1 MSKVAALRNDS
12 DKNKPLRLGERLL
25 RGDFITQDELQIA
38 LHEQRRGGERLGATL
53 VKLGFINDE
62 ILANALAAHT
72 GRDAV
77 ELKNID
83 IDPEAMRRL
92 PRLVAERCRA
102 APVAFD
108 GNVLHLAMADPHDIK
123 ALDEVRRYFPR
134 QIEIVPLIAAET
146 AILDAIDAHARTNVD
161 FDAILSELEGVAATL
176 AQEGEAWQHPVI
188 RLVNNIL
195 TDAVREGA
203 SDIHLEPENSFVRLR
218 VRVDGVLRQKH
229 ALHRSHWPELSHRL
243 KIMAGMNIADTRS
256 MQDGRFHMQIGS
268 ADIDF
273 RMAVMPTV
281 QGENIVIRI
290 LDHRR
295 ALLPLEKL
303 GYDAKALTQLD
314 GILERPEGVVLV
326 TGPTGSGK
334 TTTLYAM
341 LKRLSTVEVNIMT
354 LEEPVEYQFE
364 MIRQTAIQE
373 QQGLTFAE
381 GVRGILRQA
390 PDIIFVGEVRDDDTA
405 RMALRAAMTGHQV
418 FTTLHCND
426 VFGALPRLNDL
437 GLSSRIMAENISGI
451 VAQRLVRKLCP
462 KCKRAR
468 TATVQEMEIL
478 RGAKTSPPT
487 GGRRLGEGGD
497 CGYIPHPP
505 LTPTLSPQEGGEG
518 VRAALCNKEFAE
530 AQISIDAPLMIAE
543 AKGCDHCNQTG
554 YRGRCA
560 VTEILRITPQMD
572 ELIANDAPQSA
583 LRKQAAYEGFRPMS
597 ADGIAKVLRQE
608 TSLDELRRNVDM
620 TRIGQSSF

>member
-1 MSKVAALRNDS
+1 MNKILPLRHAANK
-12 DKNKPLRLGERLL
+12 DKNLRLGERLL
-25 RGDFITQDELQIA
+25 RNGAVSQDQMQIA
-38 LHEQRRGGERLGATL
+38 LHEQRRSKERLGLIL
-53 VKLGFINDE
+53 VKLGFLSDE
-62 ILANALAAHT
+62 TLANTLAAHT
-72 GRDAV
+72 GRDLV
-77 ELKNID
+77 DLKTID
-83 IDPEAMRRL
+83 IDPEAMSRV
-92 PRLVAERCRA
+92 PRQVAERCRVV
-102 APVAFD
+102 PVSFN
-108 GNVLHLAMADPHDIK
+108 GEILHLAVADPLDIGSM
-123 ALDEVRRYFPR
+123 DEVRRYFPR
-134 QIEIVPLIAAET
+134 QIDIVQLIASETDIAE
-146 AILDAIDAHARTNVD
+146 AIATHARTTAD
-161 FDAILSELEGVAATL
+161 FDDILQELEGVAATL
-176 AQEGEAWQHPVI
+176 SEGNEAWQHPVI

-218 VRVDGVLRQKH
+218 VRVDGVLRQRH

-303 GYDAKALTQLD
+303 GYDASALAQMER
-314 GILERPEGVVLV
+314 ILERPEGIVLV

-341 LKRLSTVEVNIMT
+341 LKRLSNVEVNIMT

-373 QQGLTFAE
+373 QQGLSFAE

-390 PDIIFVGEVRDDDTA
+390 PDIIFIGEVRDDDTA

-418 FTTLHCND
+418 FSTLHCND
-426 VFGALPRLNDL
+426 SFGALPRLNDL
-437 GLSSRIMAENISGI
+437 GLSSRMMAENVIGI
-451 VAQRLVRKLCP
+451 VAQRLVRKLCS
-462 KCKRAR
+462 KCKLTRP
-468 TATVQEMEIL
+468 ATPQEMEIL
-478 RGAKTSPPT
+478 
-487 GGRRLGEGGD
+487 GRIEAVPVEVSLHGF
-497 CGYIPHPP
+497 
-505 LTPTLSPQEGGEG
+505 S
-518 VRAALCNKEFAE
+518 E
-530 AQISIDAPLMIAE
+530 AQKPVAAPMTIAE
-543 AKGCDHCNQTG
+543 AKGCEHCHHTG
-554 YRGRCA
+554 YRGRSA
-560 VTEILRITPQMD
+560 VTEILRITQEMD
-572 ELIANDAPQSA
+572 EIIAADAPRA
-583 LRKQAAYEGFRPMS
+583 VLRKQALKEGFRSMA

-620 TRIGQSSF
+620 TRLL